1 MVSPKLLALHSW
13 HQMAGLRVKR
23 KSPQKSQPA
32 QHRVHLASGAAV
44 LSWPHHKDG
53 RHMHAQSSLLQQ
65 TPRRKAWLWC
75 SKKALQRQ
83 MKRQLAQAEISHQSW
98 QQQASDQDNWCSSMR
113 KASHK
118 FEAERKDA
126 ETGRYRRLKEK
137 AASQSSATRTLT
149 CPKCSRVCVSRIGL
163 YSHQWAYKNWHLT
176 LQKILVCKES
186 AVVII
191 IIKHA
196 FIFLEYWT
204 CANNITAD
212 IGSVRFVVKIKQK
225 DMTGIPLWV
234 VLRSHLS
241 KRDIS
246 LKWSQICDGM
256 WVDIYSFLFPVLA
269 FHAQEH
275 LIWRSGYSEV
285 SVIHNSECVL

>member
-118 FEAERKDA
+118 FEAEKEEA
-126 ETGRYRRLKEK
+126 TAMVKCRRQKKQHNPYHPQPKPSSVQSTVGCAHQELDSTATSEHVRTDHQP
-137 AASQSSATRTLT
+137 SQKSPPARNQPS
-149 CPKCSRVCVSRIGL
+149 G
-163 YSHQWAYKNWHLT
+163 N
-176 LQKILVCKES
+176 
-186 AVVII
+186 
-191 IIKHA
+191 
-196 FIFLEYWT
+196 
-204 CANNITAD
+204 
-212 IGSVRFVVKIKQK
+212 
-225 DMTGIPLWV
+225 
-234 VLRSHLS
+234 
-241 KRDIS
+241 
-246 LKWSQICDGM
+246 
-256 WVDIYSFLFPVLA
+256 
-269 FHAQEH
+269 AQEPVCRRH
-275 LIWRSGYSEV
+275 LGACINSGIIGNTQDPARMWYWVACINSGIVGNNQEPV
-285 SVIHNSECVL
+285 SYR